1 MAEQTTPLAA
11 LHEEFDRARGDES
24 DGAWA
29 FAVSWRLLRRDVEP
43 HQVCEGLE
51 EALALVRETQE
62 SPEELFGTPEEHS
75 DALYD
80 RWVDEGRLHL
90 WDASSMTWREVPA
103 WGLGIAS
110 FVSLAFMVVLLA
122 DGRTS
127 LTWTAGYVLLPVGI
141 GVLKAVVW
149 ATSDTLLRARG
160 TAAAVAG
167 TLASIV
173 VGASTL
179 ALANEWAKAHP
190 LGTAS
195 TWSYLWLAAACA
207 LLAAA
212 AGRWAD
218 ARPTPAPAIA
228 DVDEWSR
235 QVGAILR
242 GRYHLAD
249 ARVAKIIGDAH
260 AIAADAGRTVQ
271 EECGTP
277 EDFAAGFVP
286 DHARQRRIEASLWA
300 VMAIVQGSGLLGDF
314 GWFRAGVVT
323 ACLVFAWRLL
333 HRDDEEDGQ
342 SGR

>member
-11 LHEEFDRARGDES
+11 LHDEFDRARGVPA
-24 DGAWA
+24 DGGWA

-62 SPEELFGTPEEHS
+62 SPEDLFGTPEEHS

-80 RWVDEGRLHL
+80 RWVAEGRLHL
-90 WDASSMTWREVPA
+90 WDASSMTWPEVPA
-103 WGLGIAS
+103 WGFGLAS
-110 FVSLAFMVVLLA
+110 FWTGAFMVFLLL
-122 DGRTS
+122 DGRTT
-127 LTWTAGYVLLPVGI
+127 LTWTLGWVLLPVGI

-149 ATSDTLLRARG
+149 ATWDTLLRARG
-160 TAAAVAG
+160 AAAAAIG
-167 TLASIV
+167 TLGAIAA
-173 VGASTL
+173 GASTL
-179 ALANEWAKAHP
+179 ALANEWAKTVP

-195 TWSYLWLAAACA
+195 TWSYLWVVAGCA

-249 ARVAKIIGDAH
+249 VRVAKIIGDAH

-277 EDFAAGFVP
+277 EEFAAGFVP
-286 DHARQRRIEASLWA
+286 DHARQRRIEGTIWAIIAVAQGVSL
-300 VMAIVQGSGLLGDF
+300 VGDF
-314 GWFRAGVVT
+314 GWFRAALAT
-323 ACLVFAWRLL
+323 ACLAIAWRLL
-333 HRDDEEDGQ
+333 HRDEEDGQ